1 MGVAAM
7 ILYSVF
13 AFVAALNFGLMR
25 RPRPQQDGDEF
36 CVLIPAR
43 NESQN
48 LRELI
53 PLLQAQLGGPPKIY
67 VFDDE
72 SEDGTDQVAAELGA
86 LVVRPREALPKGW
99 TGKNRACHE
108 LAKVAAEDSDA
119 KWYLFLDADVRPE
132 PEFLAAMR
140 GLAAHS
146 RRAVVLTGFP
156 KMLPG
161 KGIEPLF
168 LAWVGWIL
176 LSTNPYGLVSRTG
189 MAHSRF
195 TNGQV
200 HAWRSDV
207 YVDLWP
213 NEQVKEHVME
223 DVMMGRILAREKLK
237 VEVANLS
244 RYMKVRMYESWRET
258 LDGMSKNSFEIT
270 GSVIGSVLLALL
282 FASIGLLWIFAGS
295 FAWAALGIL
304 SLSGMLVAISVRG
317 TLWPAFL
324 MPIVLLIGALTILR
338 SAYWRKTG
346 QTRWKG
352 RTYTD

>member
-7 ILYSVF
+7 VLYSVF
-13 AFVAALNFGLMR
+13 AFVAALNLALMR
-25 RPRPQQDGDEF
+25 RPRPQLEGDDF
-36 CVLIPAR
+36 CILIPAR
-43 NESQN
+43 NESNN
-48 LRELI
+48 LQELI
-53 PLLQAQLGGPPKIY
+53 PLLQSQLGGPPKIY

-72 SEDGTDQVAAELGA
+72 SEDGTGQVAADLGA
-86 LVVRPREALPKGW
+86 LVVRPREPLPKGW

-119 KWYLFLDADVRPE
+119 KWYLFLDADVRPA
-132 PEFLAAMR
+132 PHFLAAMR
-140 GLAAHS
+140 GLAVQS
-146 RRAVVLTGFP
+146 GRAVVLTGFP
-156 KMLPG
+156 QMLPG
-161 KGIEPLF
+161 KGMEPLF

-189 MAHSRF
+189 RSHSRF

-213 NEQVKEHVME
+213 NERVKGHVME
-223 DVMMGRILAREKLK
+223 DVMMGRILAHEKLK

-244 RYMKVRMYESWRET
+244 HCVKVRMYDSWRET

-270 GSVIGSVLLALL
+270 GSVIGSLLLALFL
-282 FASIGLLWIFAGS
+282 AAIGLLWLGAGS
-295 FAWAALGIL
+295 LIWAGLGTLIL
-304 SLSGMLVAISVRG
+304 SGILVAITVRG
-317 TLWPAFL
+317 PIWPAFL
-324 MPIVLLIGALTILR
+324 MPLALLIGAWTILR

-352 RTYTD
+352 RIYAD